1 MTINRSQQKNDNNN
15 IRETIK
21 QCITA
26 QKIKFSIKNFCCKCD
41 QISSFPQIR
50 PHLLEKSL
58 MENFIFCA
66 VAPATSINDSSIFYL
81 RSIVE
86 YFETYNYLVLFAFMC
101 YLSVEKHESIIF
113 GDLIFGNA
121 KILSYHFSGVFL
133 IPFIRIHH
141 SPSQAKFCKAI

>member
-1 MTINRSQQKNDNNN
+1 
-15 IRETIK
+15 
-21 QCITA
+21 
-26 QKIKFSIKNFCCKCD
+26 
-41 QISSFPQIR
+41 
-50 PHLLEKSL
+50 

-81 RSIVE
+81 KSIVE

-113 GDLIFGNA
+113 GDLIFGSP

-133 IPFIRIHH
+133 IPFFRHFKHSIPVASNSTKEKNKNRI
-141 SPSQAKFCKAI
+141 